1 MAFKKGQSGNP
12 AGTPKDYKFQA
23 ALTRAIAQDDGKKL
37 RSAADKLLSKAAEG
51 EPWAINMLA
60 DRLDGKPATTVDI
73 GNKEGKAF
81 MVGME
86 WQKSAAFNR

>member
-37 RSAADKLLSKAAEG
+37 RTAADKLLTKAAEG

-60 DRLDGKPATTVDI
+60 DRLDGKPTQAIDAKVDASVTVEI
-73 GNKEGKAF
+73 VRFGKN
-81 MVGME
+81 
-86 WQKSAAFNR
+86 QPS